1 MLKRNIPNEYRSFV
15 DYLDSYKDNSDI
27 KKQDVINIINKA
39 NEDFY
44 ANKYYSQKYVGDI
57 YTNGSHTNSNTKSSN
72 DDYYS
77 LYGSNHYYQTPWFV
91 EGSSSAQGKQMV
103 QSQNTH
109 INERTK
115 VDIDVNVQSVSDLL
129 KIIQT
134 YEYKDD
140 EEYNIDLK
148 SLTNIKEELTEL
160 DNMIGMNNL
169 KSSILNQLLYF
180 VQELHIEKS
189 LNVSEFKHTVICG
202 PPGTGKTEVA
212 KIIGRMYSKLGI
224 LKNTVFKKVTR
235 QDLVAGYLGQTAL
248 KTKDVIQSCL
258 GGVLFIDEAYAL
270 AGGRNDLDNFSKE
283 CIDTICEALSDYKD
297 NLMVI
302 IAGYEEELNHTFFAA
317 NRGLDSRF
325 IWRFKMDDYNAQE
338 LYSIFMKKIGETE
351 WTLIN
356 NDEVTVKWFEKNK
369 KQFPNFGRDM
379 ELLFTYTKIAH
390 SKRIYGKPPEQK
402 KKISLE
408 DVNAGFDIFMKNVK
422 EKDKVIYGLYV

>member
-1 MLKRNIPNEYRSFV
+1 MKKQIPSQYTSFV
-15 DYLDSYKDNSDI
+15 SYLDSYKENAHVKKGDI
-27 KKQDVINIINKA
+27 QQLVHKI

-44 ANKYYSQKYVGDI
+44 MNKYYSKKYVGDV
-57 YTNGSHTNSNTKSSN
+57 YLNKYPTHGTKKDAE

-77 LYGSNHYYQTPWFV
+77 LYGHNHYYQSQSNTFPKKN
-91 EGSSSAQGKQMV
+91 SSSFPK
-103 QSQNTH
+103 
-109 INERTK
+109 TK
-115 VDIDVNVQSVSDLL
+115 VNIEVNVQSVADLL

-134 YEYKDD
+134 YEYKES

-148 SLTNIKEELTEL
+148 SLINIKTELTEL

-189 LNVSEFKHTVICG
+189 KNVSEFKHTVICG

-224 LKNTVFKKVTR
+224 LKNSVFKKVTR
-235 QDLVAGYLGQTAL
+235 HDLVAGYLGQTAI
-248 KTKDVIQSCL
+248 KTKDVILSCL

-270 AGGRNDLDNFSKE
+270 AGGRNDPDIFSKE
-283 CIDTICEALSDYKD
+283 CIDTLCEALSDHKD

-302 IAGYEEELNHTFFAA
+302 IAGYEEELNDTFFAA
-317 NRGLDSRF
+317 NRGLESRF
-325 IWRFKMDDYNAQE
+325 IWRFKMDEYNAQE
-338 LYSIFMKKIGETE
+338 MHNIFMKKVNETE
-351 WTLIN
+351 WSLLRE
-356 NDEVTVKWFEKNK
+356 DEISVKWFEKNK

-390 SKRIYGKPPEQK
+390 SKRIYGKSPEEK
-402 KKISLE
+402 KKITLE
-408 DVNAGFDIFMKNVK
+408 DVDAGFDIFMKNVK
-422 EKDKVIYGLYV
+422 EKDKVIYGLYT